1 MRIDCPHC
9 LQKAVITS
17 RNTLSTMV
25 TDLYCQCINTADCG
39 ASFVFTLSYKHQ
51 LNPPI
56 KTTQE
61 LAAALLKSLPLK
73 ERQAL
78 MQNVVQQNDLFN

>member
-9 LQKAVITS
+9 TQKAVITS
-17 RNTLSTMV
+17 RNKLSNHV
-25 TDLYCQCINTADCG
+25 SDIYCACTNLPDCG

-56 KTTQE
+56 KNTRQ
-61 LAAALLKSLPLK
+61 LAASLLQNLPIS

-78 MQNVVQQNDLFN
+78 MQTDLFN

>member
-9 LQKAVITS
+9 LGKALITS
-17 RNTLSTMV
+17 TNALSPTV
-25 TDLYCQCINTADCG
+25 KDLYCQCVNTRECG
-39 ASFVFTLSYKHQ
+39 ASFVFKLGYSHD

-56 KTTQE
+56 KTTQQ
-61 LAAALLKSLPLK
+61 LAASILKSLPLA

-78 MQNVVQQNDLFN
+78 IGQIDMFS

>member
-9 LQKAVITS
+9 FQKAVITS
-17 RNTLSTMV
+17 RNKLSPTV
-25 TDLYCQCINTADCG
+25 SELYCQCNNVPECG

-56 KTTQE
+56 KNTLQ
-61 LAAALLKSLPLK
+61 LAADLLRNLPLR

-78 MQNVVQQNDLFN
+78 MQGDLFG